1 MRSSGK
7 LIAVAIAVVAAL
19 AVACSGGIS
28 QTEYD
33 SVKTQLAQ
41 EQQKVTTLQ
50 QQASSKVA
58 EASQLQQQVA
68 ARDGDVKKVE
78 AQLAAKQ
85 KEIEDLN
92 KSAGALAGVKPLI
105 YTKVQPTPTPR
116 ATPTPPPAGYV
127 PPTPVPPDDVTV
139 NSKFP
144 FTFYIEHLT
153 GHQTTDIV
161 QFPSCVP
168 NSQFK
173 RGAHL
178 VWRFEVFDTST
189 SKRVTSLDNPDIK
202 VILPDGKEIK
212 ARYARRAGTGPWT
225 WVAAW
230 TIPTDYPL
238 GALDY
243 QIVVKST
250 DGRTGTF
257 DQDTV
262 AVVNKERGV
271 DSRVQIL
278 D

>member
-1 MRSSGK
+1 MSSRGK
-7 LIAVAIAVVAAL
+7 LIAVAIAIVAAL

-33 SVKTQLAQ
+33 SVKAQLTQ

-58 EASQLQQQVA
+58 EASQLQQQVTA
-68 ARDGDVKKVE
+68 KDADVKKVE

-92 KSAGALAGVKPLI
+92 KSAGALAGVKPLV

-139 NSKFP
+139 NTTFP
-144 FTFYIEHLT
+144 FTFYIETLT
-153 GHQTTDIV
+153 GHQV
-161 QFPSCVP
+161 SELAQYPSCVP
-168 NSQFK
+168 NTQFR
-173 RGAHL
+173 RGTHL

-189 SKRVTSLDNPDIK
+189 SKRITSLDNPDIK
-202 VILPDGKEIK
+202 VLLPDGKQVTGRFSK
-212 ARYARRAGTGPWT
+212 RGGSGPWT
-225 WVAAW
+225 WAAGW
-230 TIPTDYPL
+230 DVPRDYPL

-243 QIVVKST
+243 QIVVKT
-250 DGRTGTF
+250 KDGRTGTF
-257 DQDTV
+257 DQDNV
-262 AVVNKERGV
+262 AIVNKTSGT